1 VSLRLTAITT
11 SLSLVG
17 ALAIFAAEAAG
28 QIGAPLEVASLP
40 PAGMTADQD
49 TGTAFKSTKAH
60 GAAKDTSRTDRAAG
74 TMQPAREAARP
85 ANESAKK

>member
-17 ALAIFAAEAAG
+17 AILAADAAG
-28 QIGAPLEVASLP
+28 QTAPLEVVSLA

-49 TGTAFKSTKAH
+49 TGTAFKSTEARS
-60 GAAKDTSRTDRAAG
+60 AAKEASRTDRAAG
-74 TMQPAREAARP
+74 TMQPARETARP
-85 ANESAKK
+85 ANESTKK

>member
-1 VSLRLTAITT
+1 MSLRLTVITT

-17 ALAIFAAEAAG
+17 ALAIFAADAAA
-28 QIGAPLEVASLP
+28 QTGAPLEVASLA

-49 TGTAFKSTKAH
+49 TGTAFKSTNAH
-60 GAAKDTSRTDRAAG
+60 SAAKDASRTDR
-74 TMQPAREAARP
+74 AREAARP